1 MRSLLLAA
9 CSTLGAAAWLARP
22 EPTPMRAAA
31 QAFVAALDEQDR
43 GRAVFPFHSAERLDW
58 HYVPRERAGLPLRSL
73 DERELRA
80 LRALLRTVL
89 SAEGERELDEIVA
102 LEDVLYE
109 RESTPERPATWRD
122 AGAYSVAVFGDLAS
136 PDPWAWRFEG
146 HHVVLHFTEV
156 DGALSFTPQFFGTN
170 PARHERGGRVVEP
183 LAREQALGR
192 ELALALEGS
201 LAERARIE
209 APVPGDVLLGPGRD
223 ERFAA
228 DEGVALVELP
238 EAARRHASQLLATY
252 VERFEGPARVR
263 AAELVADTAA
273 IRFLWVGS
281 TRPGAA
287 HYYRLH
293 SPRFSLEYQN
303 TQNDANH
310 VHTLWRE
317 RAGDFGGP
325 RAETEGGR

>member
-1 MRSLLLAA
+1 MR
-9 CSTLGAAAWLARP
+9 T
-22 EPTPMRAAA
+22 AA
-31 QAFVAALDEQDR
+31 QAFVAALDNEDR
-43 GRAVFPFHSAERLDW
+43 ARALFPFHSPERLDW
-58 HYVPRERAGLPLRSL
+58 HYVPRERAGVPLRSL

-80 LRALLRTVL
+80 LRTLLRTVL
-89 SAEGERELDEIVA
+89 SAEGERALDEIVA
-102 LEDVLYE
+102 LEDVLHE
-109 RESTPERPATWRD
+109 RESTPDRPATWRD

-146 HHVVLHFTEV
+146 HHVVLHLTEI
-156 DGALSFTPQFFGTN
+156 DGELAFTPQFFGTN
-170 PARHERGGRVVEP
+170 PARHERDGRVVEP

-201 LAERARIE
+201 LAERARVD
-209 APVPGDVLLGPGRD
+209 APAPGDVLLGPGRD

-228 DEGVALVELP
+228 DEGVALAELP
-238 EAARRHASQLLATY
+238 EGARSLVAQLLATY
-252 VERFEGPARVR
+252 VGRFEGPARAR
-263 AAELVADTAA
+263 AAELVADPAA

-303 TQNDANH
+303 SQNDANH

-317 RAGDFGGP
+317 RAGDFGGT
-325 RAETEGGR
+325 RAAGEGGR